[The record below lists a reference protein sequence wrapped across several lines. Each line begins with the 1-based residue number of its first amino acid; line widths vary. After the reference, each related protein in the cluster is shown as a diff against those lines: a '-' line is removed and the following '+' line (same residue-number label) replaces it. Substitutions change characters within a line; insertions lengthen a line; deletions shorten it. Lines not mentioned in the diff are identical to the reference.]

1 MRPTNYGWA
10 DRSRGYLDYTANL
23 ACHALHP
30 LKACAARSAVPSSHE
45 EDRMMLGVTDSYAD
59 DKKVLTATFPTQGGA
74 NLAVKTLQELE
85 KQGLLDVEN
94 TITVNKNALDQIDVH
109 ETTGD
114 SGRKGAGIGALV
126 GGVLGLIFPPS
137 ILATTALGAAI
148 GGMTGVLRGSNFDE
162 SEIKAMADSL
172 QPGQSMLIAIVEPQW
187 QDEVDAALDGM
198 ANKIGWAVMS
208 AAQAKALAEHRTP
221 S

>member
-1 MRPTNYGWA
+1 M
-10 DRSRGYLDYTANL
+10 S
-23 ACHALHP
+23 
-30 LKACAARSAVPSSHE
+30 
-45 EDRMMLGVTDSYAD
+45 GVTDSYAD

-74 NLAVKTLQELE
+74 NLAVKKLQELE

-94 TITVNKNALDQIDVH
+94 TITVNKNALDMIDVH

-137 ILATTALGAAI
+137 ILASTALGAAA

-162 SEIKAMADSL
+162 SEIKAMADEL
-172 QPGQSMLIAIVEPQW
+172 QPGQSMLVAIVEPQW
-187 QDEVDAALDGM
+187 QDEVDAALESM
-198 ANKIGWAVMS
+198 ANKIGWAVLS
-208 AAQAKALAEHRTP
+208 AAQVKALQGHRDA

>member
-1 MRPTNYGWA
+1 
-10 DRSRGYLDYTANL
+10 
-23 ACHALHP
+23 
-30 LKACAARSAVPSSHE
+30 
-45 EDRMMLGVTDSYAD
+45 
-59 DKKVLTATFPTQGGA
+59 
-74 NLAVKTLQELE
+74 
-85 KQGLLDVEN
+85 
-94 TITVNKNALDQIDVH
+94 
-109 ETTGD
+109 
-114 SGRKGAGIGALV
+114 
-126 GGVLGLIFPPS
+126 
-137 ILATTALGAAI
+137 
-148 GGMTGVLRGSNFDE
+148 LRGSNFDE